1 MSPSRAASGKGSAR
15 PRDAQRPD
23 DAARSERAS
32 RATAKA
38 DSSGGPV
45 RLPPALP
52 RDAHKGQAGRV
63 LCVCGSREMP
73 GAAILVV
80 RAAQRAGAGLV
91 QLACLDPE
99 LLALVPV
106 AAPEAVLLELSAAR
120 PAAAAERVLAQ
131 RADALVVGPGLG
143 NDARARAFV
152 EALLERGQRAGP
164 QATPAL
170 VIDADGLNALAGAP
184 QALAQWPVELALT
197 PHPGEAARLL
207 GRVLGS
213 SDGARASAAR
223 ELAGLSGGACVLKGA
238 STCVAA
244 GARCE
249 RETRGNPG
257 MATAGS
263 GDVLAGVLGAYLARA
278 RAQAARGYGAFE
290 AARAAVHVHARAGDL
305 AAHELGERGLI
316 ASDLIEWLPR
326 AQLAAERTRA
336 R

>member
-1 MSPSRAASGKGSAR
+1 MRDDSAS
-15 PRDAQRPD
+15 
-23 DAARSERAS
+23 
-32 RATAKA
+32 
-38 DSSGGPV
+38 V

-106 AAPEAVLLELSAAR
+106 AAPEAVLLELGSAR

-143 NDARARAFV
+143 PDPRTRAFV
-152 EALLERGQRAGP
+152 EALLERGQRMGA

-170 VIDADGLNALAGAP
+170 VIDADGLNALAGEP
-184 QALAQWPVELALT
+184 ESLAQWPSALALT
-197 PHPGEAARLL
+197 PHPGEAAHLL

-213 SDGARASAAR
+213 SPAARGAAAR
-223 ELAGLSGGACVLKGA
+223 ELAERCGGTCVLKGA
-238 STCVAA
+238 GSCIAA

-249 RETRGNPG
+249 RELGGNPG

-263 GDVLAGVLGAYLARA
+263 GDVLAGVLAAYLARA
-278 RAQAARGYGAFE
+278 RAQAARNYGAFE

-305 AAHELGERGLI
+305 AARELGERGLI

-326 AQLAAERTRA
+326 AQLAAERARA

>member
-1 MSPSRAASGKGSAR
+1 MSRARTVKAKRAAQGAHKSTRAARGAHASAARAASG
-15 PRDAQRPD
+15 PRALAPPLRM
-23 DAARSERAS
+23 
-32 RATAKA
+32 
-38 DSSGGPV
+38 
-45 RLPPALP
+45 PPALA

-63 LCVCGSREMP
+63 LCVCGSRTMP
-73 GAAILVV
+73 GAAILVA

-106 AAPEAVLLELSAAR
+106 AAPEAVLLELTSMR

-143 NDARARAFV
+143 ADPRTRAFV
-152 EALLERGQRAGP
+152 EALLERGQRAGA

-184 QALAQWPVELALT
+184 ELLAQWPAELALT

-213 SDGARASAAR
+213 SASARDAAAR
-223 ELAGLSGGACVLKGA
+223 ELARLSTGACVLKGA
-238 STCVAA
+238 GTCVAA
-244 GARCE
+244 GTRCV
-249 RETRGNPG
+249 REQRGNPG

-278 RAQAARGYGAFE
+278 RAQAARDYGAFD
-290 AARAAVHVHARAGDL
+290 AARAAGHVHARAGDL
-305 AAHELGERGLI
+305 AARELGERGLI

-326 AQLAAERTRA
+326 AQLAVERMRA